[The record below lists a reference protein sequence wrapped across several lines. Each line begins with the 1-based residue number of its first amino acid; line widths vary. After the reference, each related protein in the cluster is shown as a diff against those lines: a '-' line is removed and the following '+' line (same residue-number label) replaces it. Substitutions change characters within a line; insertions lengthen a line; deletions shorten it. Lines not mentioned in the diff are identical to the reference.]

1 MEFCLL
7 QDVFPNWKKDMEGPT
22 EANISAGCTDMKSA
36 ERARKEQK
44 KRAKKCKDPSLRY
57 LEPDADRP
65 SFANRVEEEVL
76 PMNSKTG
83 TVEARPFGG
92 EEGFQV
98 QVTTLPKNL
107 PGTNATPTQITPSYF
122 GASEDDDSE
131 EGFASFTNII
141 GDNPAYKLMPDE
153 VSLPTPSLDEAWKPL
168 TPSGAP
174 TAFFQY
180 LKAPMADVPRAPPSY
195 PTTLVAP
202 SEHLSSKFD
211 EIFKRLDQLESE
223 RRQSTQTEV
232 LLFVGSGLVLLC
244 SLEFLTRRA

>member
-36 ERARKEQK
+36 ERARKDQK

-65 SFANRVEEEVL
+65 SFANRGEEEVL
-76 PMNSKTG
+76 PMNG
-83 TVEARPFGG
+83 GG

-107 PGTNATPTQITPSYF
+107 PGTTATPAQIKPSYF

-180 LKAPMADVPRAPPSY
+180 LKAPMAEVPRAPPSY
-195 PTTLVAP
+195 PTLVAP

-211 EIFKRLDQLESE
+211 EIFKRLDQLENE

-244 SLEFLTRRA
+244 SLDMLTRRA

>member
-1 MEFCLL
+1 
-7 QDVFPNWKKDMEGPT
+7 MEGPT

-107 PGTNATPTQITPSYF
+107 PGTNATPSQKTPSYF

-153 VSLPTPSLDEAWKPL
+153 ITLPTPSLDEAWKPL

-180 LKAPMADVPRAPPSY
+180 LKGPTAEYQRPPPTVAP
-195 PTTLVAP
+195 TP

-244 SLEFLTRRA
+244 SLDFLTRRA

>member
-83 TVEARPFGG
+83 IVSGG

-107 PGTNATPTQITPSYF
+107 PGTNATPSQKTPSYF

-153 VSLPTPSLDEAWKPL
+153 VTLPTPSLDEAWKPL

-180 LKAPMADVPRAPPSY
+180 LKAPTAEYQRPPPTVAP
-195 PTTLVAP
+195 TP

-244 SLEFLTRRA
+244 SLDFLTRRA

>member
-1 MEFCLL
+1 
-7 QDVFPNWKKDMEGPT
+7 
-22 EANISAGCTDMKSA
+22 
-36 ERARKEQK
+36 
-44 KRAKKCKDPSLRY
+44 
-57 LEPDADRP
+57 
-65 SFANRVEEEVL
+65 
-76 PMNSKTG
+76 MNSKTG
-83 TVEARPFGG
+83 IVSGG

-107 PGTNATPTQITPSYF
+107 PGTNATPIQITPSYF

-153 VSLPTPSLDEAWKPL
+153 ATLPTPSLDEAWKPL

-180 LKAPMADVPRAPPSY
+180 LKAPMADAPRAPPSY
-195 PTTLVAP
+195 PTTLLAP

-211 EIFKRLDQLESE
+211 EIFKRLDQLENE

-244 SLEFLTRRA
+244 SLDFLTRRA

>member
-1 MEFCLL
+1 
-7 QDVFPNWKKDMEGPT
+7 MEGPT

-36 ERARKEQK
+36 ERARKDQK

-65 SFANRVEEEVL
+65 SFANRGEEEVL
-76 PMNSKTG
+76 PMNG
-83 TVEARPFGG
+83 GG

-107 PGTNATPTQITPSYF
+107 PGTTATPAQIKPSYF

-180 LKAPMADVPRAPPSY
+180 LKAPMAEVPRAPPSY
-195 PTTLVAP
+195 PTLVAP

-211 EIFKRLDQLESE
+211 EIFKRLDQLENE

-244 SLEFLTRRA
+244 SLDMLTRRA

>member
-83 TVEARPFGG
+83 TVEASPFGG

-107 PGTNATPTQITPSYF
+107 PGTNATPSQKTPSYF

-153 VSLPTPSLDEAWKPL
+153 ITLPTPSLDEAWKPL

-180 LKAPMADVPRAPPSY
+180 LKGPTAEYQRPPPTVAP
-195 PTTLVAP
+195 TP

-244 SLEFLTRRA
+244 SLDFLTRRA